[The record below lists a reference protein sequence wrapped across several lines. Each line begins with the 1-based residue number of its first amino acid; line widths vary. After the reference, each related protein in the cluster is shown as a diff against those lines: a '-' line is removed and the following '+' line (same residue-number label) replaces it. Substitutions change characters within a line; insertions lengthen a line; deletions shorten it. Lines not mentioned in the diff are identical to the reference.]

1 MSRVE
6 GNRLPEADEA
16 FVWLLR
22 SRDVRQYVLPDVVTT
37 ILDSNITCGDTLRFL
52 ILVASAPCNTEQRQ
66 AVRDTWGYAALLP
79 DTRLLFFLG
88 HDGNS
93 WPARTTESVLSEAQK
108 HGDIV
113 VEDFIDSYTNLTLK
127 SVFMLK
133 WVVNHCRSVPFV
145 LKTDDDMLINIRG
158 LMKELNNSRYNPS
171 QPLIM
176 GRIQKGATPFRARSS
191 KWYLPYWLYQEKR
204 LPTFA
209 AGTGYVMTQKAVA
222 DVYSKSL
229 DIPLLPLEDVFIT
242 GLVAN
247 RNLHIPLINIPRFHN
262 DKPRLLHPCLYHQL
276 LTAHE
281 LTPAELRG
289 LWIALTT
296 LNLANCDS
304 YYTRVLARIFGTGYY
319 EVITDM
325 VW

>member
-1 MSRVE
+1 
-6 GNRLPEADEA
+6 
-16 FVWLLR
+16 
-22 SRDVRQYVLPDVVTT
+22 
-37 ILDSNITCGDTLRFL
+37 
-52 ILVASAPCNTEQRQ
+52 
-66 AVRDTWGYAALLP
+66 
-79 DTRLLFFLG
+79 
-88 HDGNS
+88 
-93 WPARTTESVLSEAQK
+93 
-108 HGDIV
+108 

-158 LMKELNNSRYNPS
+158 LMKELNNSRYKPS
-171 QPLIM
+171 QPLVM
-176 GRIQKGATPFRARSS
+176 GRIQRGAMPFRDRSS

-229 DIPLLPLEDVFIT
+229 DIPLVPLEDVFIT
-242 GLVAN
+242 GLVAS
-247 RNLHIPLINIPRFHN
+247 RNLHIPLISIRRFHN
-262 DKPRLLHPCLYHQL
+262 DKPRLLHPCLYHHF

-281 LTPAELRG
+281 LTPAQLRG
-289 LWIALTT
+289 LWSALTR
-296 LNLANCDS
+296 LNPADCDS
-304 YYTRVLARIFGTGYY
+304 YFVRLLARTFGAGSY
-319 EVITDM
+319 EVITDV